1 MPGRFAVKFF
11 SENFSPFLI
20 SVLATRLFLAT
31 GKFFASD
38 SVGFFEPLP
47 IDNSISLI
55 DIIISLNSFGS
66 RDALW
71 SGPGSVLSRVKC
83 FSIIVAPIATAA
95 REILKPNVWSEY
107 PTLILKLS
115 KIVFEDTE
123 KLKLLNSIIHPA
135 VAKDFKLF
143 LNSNNEDYIV
153 KEAAII
159 FETKS
164 ENSYDKIIFIQAPLE
179 IRIERV
185 INRDNISREEVMKRI
200 NNQLDENLII
210 DKCDYVIRNENIE
223 DLEDKVLSI
232 HLDLKA

>member
-1 MPGRFAVKFF
+1 MKIIGLTGGIGSGKSTVLELFKILGVKTYSADESAKKLVNTDPYLINLIKSSFG
-11 SENFSPFLI
+11 ENI
-20 SVLATRLFLAT
+20 YDK
-31 GKFFASD
+31 GQ
-38 SVGFFEPLP
+38 
-47 IDNSISLI
+47 
-55 DIIISLNSFGS
+55 LNS
-66 RDALW
+66 
-71 SGPGSVLSRVKC
+71 K
-83 FSIIVAPIATAA
+83 
-95 REILKPNVWSEY
+95 
-107 PTLILKLS
+107 KLS
-115 KIVFEDTE
+115 DIVFEDKK

-164 ENSYDKIIFIQAPLE
+164 ENNYDKIILIQSPLE

-210 DKCDYVIRNENIE
+210 DKCDYVISNENKE

-232 HLDLKA
+232 HHDLKA

>member
-1 MPGRFAVKFF
+1 MKIIGLTGGIGSGKSTVLELFKILGVKTYSADESAKKLVNTDPYLINLIKSSFG
-11 SENFSPFLI
+11 ENI
-20 SVLATRLFLAT
+20 YDK
-31 GKFFASD
+31 GQ
-38 SVGFFEPLP
+38 
-47 IDNSISLI
+47 
-55 DIIISLNSFGS
+55 LNS
-66 RDALW
+66 
-71 SGPGSVLSRVKC
+71 K
-83 FSIIVAPIATAA
+83 
-95 REILKPNVWSEY
+95 
-107 PTLILKLS
+107 KLS
-115 KIVFEDTE
+115 DIVFENKE

-164 ENSYDKIIFIQAPLE
+164 ENNYDKIILIQSPLE

-210 DKCDYVIRNENIE
+210 DKCDYVISNENKE

-232 HLDLKA
+232 HHDLKA

>member
-1 MPGRFAVKFF
+1 MKIIGLTGGIGSGKSTVLELFKILGVKTYSADESAKKLVNTDPYLINLIKSSFG
-11 SENFSPFLI
+11 ENI
-20 SVLATRLFLAT
+20 YDK
-31 GKFFASD
+31 GQ
-38 SVGFFEPLP
+38 
-47 IDNSISLI
+47 
-55 DIIISLNSFGS
+55 LNS
-66 RDALW
+66 
-71 SGPGSVLSRVKC
+71 K
-83 FSIIVAPIATAA
+83 
-95 REILKPNVWSEY
+95 
-107 PTLILKLS
+107 KLS

-164 ENSYDKIIFIQAPLE
+164 ENNYDKIIFIQSPLE

-210 DKCDYVIRNENIE
+210 DKCDYVISNENKE

-232 HLDLKA
+232 HLDLIA

>member
-1 MPGRFAVKFF
+1 MKIIGLTGGIGSGKSTVLELFKILGVKTY
-11 SENFSPFLI
+11 SADESAKKLVNTDP
-20 SVLATRLFLAT
+20 
-31 GKFFASD
+31 
-38 SVGFFEPLP
+38 
-47 IDNSISLI
+47 NLI
-55 DIIISLNSFGS
+55 DLIKSSFGNNIYNKGLLNT
-66 RDALW
+66 R
-71 SGPGSVLSRVKC
+71 
-83 FSIIVAPIATAA
+83 
-95 REILKPNVWSEY
+95 
-107 PTLILKLS
+107 KLS

-135 VAKDFKLF
+135 VARDFKLF
-143 LNSNNEDYIV
+143 LNSINEDYIV

-164 ENSYDKIIFIQAPLE
+164 ENNYDKIIFIQSPLE

-185 INRDNISREEVMKRI
+185 IMRDNISREEVMKRI

-210 DKCDYVIRNENIE
+210 DKCDYVISNENKE

>member
-1 MPGRFAVKFF
+1 MKIIGLTGGIGSGKSTVLELFKILGVKTY
-11 SENFSPFLI
+11 SADESAKKLVNTDPYLI
-20 SVLATRLFLAT
+20 NLIKSSF
-31 GKFFASD
+31 G
-38 SVGFFEPLP
+38 
-47 IDNSISLI
+47 DNIYDKGL
-55 DIIISLNSFGS
+55 LNS
-66 RDALW
+66 
-71 SGPGSVLSRVKC
+71 K
-83 FSIIVAPIATAA
+83 
-95 REILKPNVWSEY
+95 
-107 PTLILKLS
+107 KLS
-115 KIVFEDTE
+115 KIVFEDKE

-164 ENSYDKIIFIQAPLE
+164 ENNYDKIIFIQSPLE

-185 INRDNISREEVMKRI
+185 INRDNISREEVMQRI

-210 DKCDYVIRNENIE
+210 DKCDYVINNVNKE

>member
-1 MPGRFAVKFF
+1 MKIIGLTGGIGSGKSTVLELFKILGVKTYSADESAKKLVNTDPYLINLIKSSFG
-11 SENFSPFLI
+11 ENI
-20 SVLATRLFLAT
+20 YDK
-31 GKFFASD
+31 GQ
-38 SVGFFEPLP
+38 
-47 IDNSISLI
+47 
-55 DIIISLNSFGS
+55 LNS
-66 RDALW
+66 
-71 SGPGSVLSRVKC
+71 K
-83 FSIIVAPIATAA
+83 
-95 REILKPNVWSEY
+95 
-107 PTLILKLS
+107 KLS
-115 KIVFEDTE
+115 EIVFEDTE

-164 ENSYDKIIFIQAPLE
+164 ENNYDKIILIQSPLE

-210 DKCDYVIRNENIE
+210 DKCDYVISNENKE

-232 HLDLKA
+232 HHDLIA

>member
-1 MPGRFAVKFF
+1 MKIIGLTGGIGSGKSTVLELFKILGVKTYCADE
-11 SENFSPFLI
+11 SAKKLVNTDP
-20 SVLATRLFLAT
+20 
-31 GKFFASD
+31 
-38 SVGFFEPLP
+38 
-47 IDNSISLI
+47 NLI
-55 DIIISLNSFGS
+55 DLIKSSFGNNIYDKGLLNT
-66 RDALW
+66 R
-71 SGPGSVLSRVKC
+71 
-83 FSIIVAPIATAA
+83 
-95 REILKPNVWSEY
+95 
-107 PTLILKLS
+107 KLS

-135 VAKDFKLF
+135 VARDFKLF
-143 LNSNNEDYIV
+143 LNSINEDYIV

-164 ENSYDKIIFIQAPLE
+164 ENKYDKIIFIKSPLE

-185 INRDNISREEVMKRI
+185 IMRDNISREEVMKRI

-210 DKCDYVIRNENIE
+210 DKCDYVISNENKE

>member
-1 MPGRFAVKFF
+1 MKIIGLTGGIGSGKSTVLELFKILGVKTYSADESAKKLVNTDPYLINLIKSSFG
-11 SENFSPFLI
+11 ENI
-20 SVLATRLFLAT
+20 YDK
-31 GKFFASD
+31 GQ
-38 SVGFFEPLP
+38 
-47 IDNSISLI
+47 
-55 DIIISLNSFGS
+55 LNS
-66 RDALW
+66 
-71 SGPGSVLSRVKC
+71 K
-83 FSIIVAPIATAA
+83 
-95 REILKPNVWSEY
+95 
-107 PTLILKLS
+107 KLS

-164 ENSYDKIIFIQAPLE
+164 ENNYDKIIFIQSPLE

-210 DKCDYVIRNENIE
+210 DKCDYVISNENKE

-232 HLDLKA
+232 HHDLIA

>member
-1 MPGRFAVKFF
+1 MKIIGLTGGIGSGKSTVLELFKILGVKTYSADESAKKLVNTDPYLINLIKSSFG
-11 SENFSPFLI
+11 ENI
-20 SVLATRLFLAT
+20 YDK
-31 GKFFASD
+31 GQ
-38 SVGFFEPLP
+38 
-47 IDNSISLI
+47 
-55 DIIISLNSFGS
+55 LNS
-66 RDALW
+66 
-71 SGPGSVLSRVKC
+71 K
-83 FSIIVAPIATAA
+83 
-95 REILKPNVWSEY
+95 
-107 PTLILKLS
+107 KLS

-123 KLKLLNSIIHPA
+123 KIKLLNSIIHTV

-164 ENSYDKIIFIQAPLE
+164 ENNYDKIIFIQSPLE

-210 DKCDYVIRNENIE
+210 DKCDYVIRNENKE

-232 HLDLKA
+232 HLDLIA

>member
-1 MPGRFAVKFF
+1 MKIIGLTGGIGSGKSTVLELFKILGVKTYSADESAKKLVNTDPYLINLIKSSFG
-11 SENFSPFLI
+11 ENI
-20 SVLATRLFLAT
+20 YDR
-31 GKFFASD
+31 GQ
-38 SVGFFEPLP
+38 
-47 IDNSISLI
+47 
-55 DIIISLNSFGS
+55 LNS
-66 RDALW
+66 
-71 SGPGSVLSRVKC
+71 K
-83 FSIIVAPIATAA
+83 
-95 REILKPNVWSEY
+95 
-107 PTLILKLS
+107 KLS

-164 ENSYDKIIFIQAPLE
+164 ENNYDKIILIQSPLE

-210 DKCDYVIRNENIE
+210 DKCDYVISNENKE

-232 HLDLKA
+232 HHDLIA

>member
-1 MPGRFAVKFF
+1 MKIIGLTGGIGSGKSTVLELFKNLGVKTY
-11 SENFSPFLI
+11 SADESAKKLVNTDPNLI
-20 SVLATRLFLAT
+20 NLLKS
-31 GKFFASD
+31 
-38 SVGFFEPLP
+38 
-47 IDNSISLI
+47 
-55 DIIISLNSFGS
+55 SFGINIYHKGLLNT
-66 RDALW
+66 R
-71 SGPGSVLSRVKC
+71 
-83 FSIIVAPIATAA
+83 
-95 REILKPNVWSEY
+95 
-107 PTLILKLS
+107 KLS

-135 VAKDFKLF
+135 VARDFKLF
-143 LNSNNEDYIV
+143 LNSINEDYIV

-164 ENSYDKIIFIQAPLE
+164 ENNYDKIIFIQSPLE

-185 INRDNISREEVMKRI
+185 IMRDNISREEVMKRI

-210 DKCDYVIRNENIE
+210 DKCDYVISNENKE

>member
-1 MPGRFAVKFF
+1 MKIIGLTGGIGSGKSTVLELFKFLGVKTY
-11 SENFSPFLI
+11 SADESAKKLVNTDPYLI
-20 SVLATRLFLAT
+20 NLIKSSF
-31 GKFFASD
+31 G
-38 SVGFFEPLP
+38 
-47 IDNSISLI
+47 DNIYDKGI
-55 DIIISLNSFGS
+55 LNS
-66 RDALW
+66 R
-71 SGPGSVLSRVKC
+71 
-83 FSIIVAPIATAA
+83 
-95 REILKPNVWSEY
+95 
-107 PTLILKLS
+107 KLS

-164 ENSYDKIIFIQAPLE
+164 ENNYDKIIFIQSPLE

-210 DKCDYVIRNENIE
+210 DKCDYVIRNENKE

-232 HLDLKA
+232 HLDLIA

>member
-1 MPGRFAVKFF
+1 MKIIGLTGGIGSGKSTVLELFKILGVKTYSADESAKKLVNTDPYLINLIKSSFG
-11 SENFSPFLI
+11 ENI
-20 SVLATRLFLAT
+20 YDK
-31 GKFFASD
+31 GQ
-38 SVGFFEPLP
+38 
-47 IDNSISLI
+47 
-55 DIIISLNSFGS
+55 LNS
-66 RDALW
+66 
-71 SGPGSVLSRVKC
+71 K
-83 FSIIVAPIATAA
+83 
-95 REILKPNVWSEY
+95 
-107 PTLILKLS
+107 KLS
-115 KIVFEDTE
+115 NIVFEDKE

-164 ENSYDKIIFIQAPLE
+164 ESNYDKIILIQSPLE

-210 DKCDYVIRNENIE
+210 DKCDYVISNENKE

-232 HLDLKA
+232 HLDLIA

>member
-1 MPGRFAVKFF
+1 MKIIGLTGGIGSGKSTVLELFKILGVKTYSADESAKKLVNTDPYLINLIKSSFG
-11 SENFSPFLI
+11 ENI
-20 SVLATRLFLAT
+20 YDK
-31 GKFFASD
+31 GQ
-38 SVGFFEPLP
+38 
-47 IDNSISLI
+47 
-55 DIIISLNSFGS
+55 LNS
-66 RDALW
+66 
-71 SGPGSVLSRVKC
+71 K
-83 FSIIVAPIATAA
+83 
-95 REILKPNVWSEY
+95 
-107 PTLILKLS
+107 KLS
-115 KIVFEDTE
+115 DIVFEDKE

-164 ENSYDKIIFIQAPLE
+164 ENNYDKIIFIQSPLE

-210 DKCDYVIRNENIE
+210 DKCDYVIRNENKE

-232 HLDLKA
+232 HLDLIA

>member
-1 MPGRFAVKFF
+1 MKIIGLTGGIGSGKSTVLELFKILGVKTYSADESAKKLVNTDPYLINLIKSSFG
-11 SENFSPFLI
+11 ENI
-20 SVLATRLFLAT
+20 YDK
-31 GKFFASD
+31 GQ
-38 SVGFFEPLP
+38 
-47 IDNSISLI
+47 
-55 DIIISLNSFGS
+55 LNS
-66 RDALW
+66 
-71 SGPGSVLSRVKC
+71 K
-83 FSIIVAPIATAA
+83 
-95 REILKPNVWSEY
+95 
-107 PTLILKLS
+107 KLS

-164 ENSYDKIIFIQAPLE
+164 ENNYDKIILIQSPLE

-210 DKCDYVIRNENIE
+210 DKCDYVISNENKE

-232 HLDLKA
+232 HHDLIA

>member
-1 MPGRFAVKFF
+1 MKIIGLTGGIGSGKSTVLELFKILGVKTYSADESAKKLVNTDPYLINLIKSSFG
-11 SENFSPFLI
+11 ENI
-20 SVLATRLFLAT
+20 YDK
-31 GKFFASD
+31 GQ
-38 SVGFFEPLP
+38 
-47 IDNSISLI
+47 
-55 DIIISLNSFGS
+55 LNS
-66 RDALW
+66 
-71 SGPGSVLSRVKC
+71 K
-83 FSIIVAPIATAA
+83 
-95 REILKPNVWSEY
+95 
-107 PTLILKLS
+107 KLS
-115 KIVFEDTE
+115 DIVFENKE

-135 VAKDFKLF
+135 VDKDFKLF

-164 ENSYDKIIFIQAPLE
+164 ENNYDKIILIQSPLE

-210 DKCDYVIRNENIE
+210 DKCDYVISNENKE

-232 HLDLKA
+232 HHDLIA

>member
-1 MPGRFAVKFF
+1 MKIIGLTGGIGSGKSTVLELFKILGVKTYSADESAKKLVNTDPYLINLIKSSFG
-11 SENFSPFLI
+11 ENI
-20 SVLATRLFLAT
+20 YDK
-31 GKFFASD
+31 GQ
-38 SVGFFEPLP
+38 
-47 IDNSISLI
+47 
-55 DIIISLNSFGS
+55 LNS
-66 RDALW
+66 
-71 SGPGSVLSRVKC
+71 K
-83 FSIIVAPIATAA
+83 
-95 REILKPNVWSEY
+95 
-107 PTLILKLS
+107 KLS
-115 KIVFEDTE
+115 DIVFEDKE

-164 ENSYDKIIFIQAPLE
+164 ENNYDKIILIQSPLE

-185 INRDNISREEVMKRI
+185 INRDNINREEVMKRI

-210 DKCDYVIRNENIE
+210 DKCDYVITNENME

-232 HLDLKA
+232 HLDLLA

>member
-1 MPGRFAVKFF
+1 MKIIGLTGGIGSGKSTVLELFKILGVKTYSADESAKKLVNTDPYLINLIKSSFG
-11 SENFSPFLI
+11 ENI
-20 SVLATRLFLAT
+20 YDK
-31 GKFFASD
+31 GQ
-38 SVGFFEPLP
+38 
-47 IDNSISLI
+47 
-55 DIIISLNSFGS
+55 LNS
-66 RDALW
+66 
-71 SGPGSVLSRVKC
+71 K
-83 FSIIVAPIATAA
+83 
-95 REILKPNVWSEY
+95 
-107 PTLILKLS
+107 KLS

-164 ENSYDKIIFIQAPLE
+164 ENNYDKIIFIQSPLE

-210 DKCDYVIRNENIE
+210 DKCDYVIRNENKE

-232 HLDLKA
+232 HHDLIA

>member
-1 MPGRFAVKFF
+1 MKIIGLTGGIGSGKSTVLELFKILGVKTY
-11 SENFSPFLI
+11 SADESAKKLVNTDPNLI
-20 SVLATRLFLAT
+20 
-31 GKFFASD
+31 
-38 SVGFFEPLP
+38 
-47 IDNSISLI
+47 NLI
-55 DIIISLNSFGS
+55 KSSFGNNIYDKGSLNT
-66 RDALW
+66 R
-71 SGPGSVLSRVKC
+71 
-83 FSIIVAPIATAA
+83 
-95 REILKPNVWSEY
+95 
-107 PTLILKLS
+107 KLS

-135 VAKDFKLF
+135 VARDFKLF
-143 LNSNNEDYIV
+143 LNSINEDYIV

-164 ENSYDKIIFIQAPLE
+164 ENNYDKIIFIQSPLE

-185 INRDNISREEVMKRI
+185 IMRDNISREEVMKRI

-210 DKCDYVIRNENIE
+210 DKCDYVISNENKE

>member
-1 MPGRFAVKFF
+1 MKIIGLTGGIGSGKSTVLELFKILGVKTY
-11 SENFSPFLI
+11 SADVSAKKLVNTDPYLI
-20 SVLATRLFLAT
+20 NLIKSSF
-31 GKFFASD
+31 G
-38 SVGFFEPLP
+38 
-47 IDNSISLI
+47 DNIYDKGI
-55 DIIISLNSFGS
+55 LNS
-66 RDALW
+66 R
-71 SGPGSVLSRVKC
+71 
-83 FSIIVAPIATAA
+83 
-95 REILKPNVWSEY
+95 
-107 PTLILKLS
+107 KLS

-143 LNSNNEDYIV
+143 LNSNKEDYIV

>member
-1 MPGRFAVKFF
+1 MKIIGLTGGIGSGKSTVLEFFKILGVKTYSADESAKKLVNTDPYLINLIKSSFG
-11 SENFSPFLI
+11 ENI
-20 SVLATRLFLAT
+20 YDK
-31 GKFFASD
+31 GQ
-38 SVGFFEPLP
+38 
-47 IDNSISLI
+47 
-55 DIIISLNSFGS
+55 LNS
-66 RDALW
+66 
-71 SGPGSVLSRVKC
+71 K
-83 FSIIVAPIATAA
+83 
-95 REILKPNVWSEY
+95 
-107 PTLILKLS
+107 KLS
-115 KIVFEDTE
+115 DIVFEDKK

-164 ENSYDKIIFIQAPLE
+164 ENNYDKIILIQSPLE

-210 DKCDYVIRNENIE
+210 DKCDYVISNENKE

-232 HLDLKA
+232 HHDLKA

>member
-1 MPGRFAVKFF
+1 MKIIGLTGGIGSGKSTVLELFKFLGVKTY
-11 SENFSPFLI
+11 SADESAKKLVNTDPYLI
-20 SVLATRLFLAT
+20 NLIKSSF
-31 GKFFASD
+31 G
-38 SVGFFEPLP
+38 
-47 IDNSISLI
+47 DNIYDK
-55 DIIISLNSFGS
+55 DILNS
-66 RDALW
+66 R
-71 SGPGSVLSRVKC
+71 
-83 FSIIVAPIATAA
+83 
-95 REILKPNVWSEY
+95 
-107 PTLILKLS
+107 KLS

>member
-1 MPGRFAVKFF
+1 MKIIGLTGGIGSGKSTVLELFKFLGVKTYSADESAKKLVNTDPYLINLIKSSFG
-11 SENFSPFLI
+11 ENI
-20 SVLATRLFLAT
+20 YDK
-31 GKFFASD
+31 GQ
-38 SVGFFEPLP
+38 
-47 IDNSISLI
+47 
-55 DIIISLNSFGS
+55 LNS
-66 RDALW
+66 
-71 SGPGSVLSRVKC
+71 K
-83 FSIIVAPIATAA
+83 
-95 REILKPNVWSEY
+95 
-107 PTLILKLS
+107 KLS
-115 KIVFEDTE
+115 DIVFEDKE

-135 VAKDFKLF
+135 VDKDFKLF

-164 ENSYDKIIFIQAPLE
+164 ENNYDKIILIQSPLE

-210 DKCDYVIRNENIE
+210 DKCDYVISNENKE

-232 HLDLKA
+232 HHDLIA

>member
-1 MPGRFAVKFF
+1 MKIIGLTGGIGSGKSTVLELFKILGVKTY
-11 SENFSPFLI
+11 SADESAKKLVNTDPNLI
-20 SVLATRLFLAT
+20 
-31 GKFFASD
+31 
-38 SVGFFEPLP
+38 
-47 IDNSISLI
+47 NLI
-55 DIIISLNSFGS
+55 KSSFGNNIYDKGLLNT
-66 RDALW
+66 R
-71 SGPGSVLSRVKC
+71 
-83 FSIIVAPIATAA
+83 
-95 REILKPNVWSEY
+95 
-107 PTLILKLS
+107 KLS

-135 VAKDFKLF
+135 VARDFKLF
-143 LNSNNEDYIV
+143 LNSINEDYIV

-164 ENSYDKIIFIQAPLE
+164 ENKYDKIIFIQSPLE

-185 INRDNISREEVMKRI
+185 IMRDNISREEVMKRI

-210 DKCDYVIRNENIE
+210 DKCDYVISNENKE

>member
-1 MPGRFAVKFF
+1 MKIIGLTGGIGSGKSTVLELFKILGVKTYSADESAKKLVNTDPYLINLIKSSFG
-11 SENFSPFLI
+11 ENI
-20 SVLATRLFLAT
+20 YDK
-31 GKFFASD
+31 GQ
-38 SVGFFEPLP
+38 
-47 IDNSISLI
+47 
-55 DIIISLNSFGS
+55 LNS
-66 RDALW
+66 
-71 SGPGSVLSRVKC
+71 K
-83 FSIIVAPIATAA
+83 
-95 REILKPNVWSEY
+95 
-107 PTLILKLS
+107 KLS

-123 KLKLLNSIIHPA
+123 KLKLLNSIIHPE

-164 ENSYDKIIFIQAPLE
+164 ENNYDKIILIQSPLE
-179 IRIERV
+179 FRIERV

-210 DKCDYVIRNENIE
+210 DKCDYVISNENKE

-232 HLDLKA
+232 HHDLIA

>member
-1 MPGRFAVKFF
+1 MKIIGLTGGIGSGKSTVLELFKILGVKTYSADESAKKLVNTDPYLINLIKSSFG
-11 SENFSPFLI
+11 ENI
-20 SVLATRLFLAT
+20 YDK
-31 GKFFASD
+31 GQ
-38 SVGFFEPLP
+38 
-47 IDNSISLI
+47 
-55 DIIISLNSFGS
+55 LNS
-66 RDALW
+66 
-71 SGPGSVLSRVKC
+71 K
-83 FSIIVAPIATAA
+83 
-95 REILKPNVWSEY
+95 
-107 PTLILKLS
+107 KLS

-164 ENSYDKIIFIQAPLE
+164 ENNYDKIIFIQSPLE

-210 DKCDYVIRNENIE
+210 DKCDYVISNENKE

>member
-1 MPGRFAVKFF
+1 MKIIGLTGGIGSGKSTVLELFKILGVKTY
-11 SENFSPFLI
+11 SADESAKKLVNTDPNLI
-20 SVLATRLFLAT
+20 
-31 GKFFASD
+31 
-38 SVGFFEPLP
+38 
-47 IDNSISLI
+47 NLI
-55 DIIISLNSFGS
+55 KSSFGNNIYDKGLLNT
-66 RDALW
+66 R
-71 SGPGSVLSRVKC
+71 
-83 FSIIVAPIATAA
+83 
-95 REILKPNVWSEY
+95 
-107 PTLILKLS
+107 KLS

-135 VAKDFKLF
+135 VARDFKLF
-143 LNSNNEDYIV
+143 LNSINEDYIV

-164 ENSYDKIIFIQAPLE
+164 ENNYDKIIFIQSPLE

-185 INRDNISREEVMKRI
+185 IMRDNISREEVMKRI

-210 DKCDYVIRNENIE
+210 HKCDYVISNENKE